1 MQDANLLLSCG
12 KDQRTLA
19 WNPDTAE
26 VIAEVRSYDETSIFL
41 LIRKQAPVASNW
53 AFQVE
58 WCPRNPD
65 LLAVASFDGSIGI
78 HSLQSTQE
86 VAPEPPVAGSSDDIF
101 NPSYH
106 QNFESSLCL
115 KQPPKWLHRPV
126 SATFGYGGTLVT
138 VNNLPGVS
146 GQNQSGSVHIHKV
159 VTENNIVSQAKK
171 LENASSDPIALA
183 SLAKANSE
191 AHGADKDAAATWSAL
206 ASLFDTSS
214 KDELIALLG
223 FSKDQIVQQVE
234 EAVKILQTQLR
245 AQAGV
250 KSPLPPTEEPETP
263 TSHKSSTV
271 AFDGLEATATPE
283 AVSTTESSS
292 LFGDEVTGTPAAGD
306 ASADFFSSLGSIPSA
321 IPDHLRVP
329 HFDPSIESS
338 VAATQGSPYSSV
350 APSEVLKNHTFN
362 IYPDGESNVDRLVT
376 KALVL
381 GDFESAVT
389 LCLSAERFTDAILLA
404 TKGGPEL
411 LKKTQA
417 AYFERR
423 TISPPYLRLFQSI
436 VGNDLADIVQNAD
449 LKEWQVIFV
458 ILCTYAPPDE
468 FATLVEQLGLR
479 LEFQGNLVKTSGV
492 DNAEGKA
499 EHLRKHATLCYLAAG
514 RLEKVVNIWVEEMAE
529 EEESADANA
538 KGVSRYTVH
547 AEALQSFIEKVTIF
561 RAAVNYVDTE
571 MEQPTTSEV
580 VAKTGA
586 RMYKL
591 ASLYDRYFEYADLL
605 VTQGLVDLAVK
616 YLALT
621 PKDYKGT
628 DDKESV
634 FEVGRQRLLVAAG
647 QEASTQ
653 RPTAATSTA
662 APAAPSKST
671 SGLPPMPP
679 YGYGVSPANTYPGPT
694 PYAPLRGA
702 PAPAP
707 LAPYANGYGGATN
720 SGYAPYQSPYGRTLG
735 PNAPPQSMVPP
746 PAGFFNTG
754 TPPASNV
761 PTPSNSSVPLPAA
774 QRKDIPGWN
783 DAPIVADKKPLVP
796 ATRPAIPNPFPNAPP
811 APSVPAYMQSAQHT
825 PGGIHPPP
833 RAGSAADHSVP
844 PPPRA
849 GTIPPPAGR
858 GLGSSPPPAGVPPP
872 PKAGSHPPPPAALP
886 YQLPNSGYG
895 PRPGSAGPPQNPYG
909 ARPPSAAPP
918 PATGP
923 YAPRPGSVGP
933 PGGGLPPP
941 PPASAYAP
949 PPSNAAPSP
958 YAPPPQATAQLGAY
972 AHPPSGGMG
981 LSTPPPP
988 AHRAP
993 PPPRAAGA
1001 PPTVRAAPPPAAP
1014 GGSPYAPPPEAV
1026 SVSPPAQAAP
1036 AQPAPPPKPAGPKYR
1051 EFFLRRSV
1059 EYMLTVYQL
1068 PEIVHI
1074 YPIL

>member
-1 MQDANLLLSCG
+1 M
-12 KDQRTLA
+12 A

-26 VIAEVRSYDETSIFL
+26 IIGEVRSYDETSIFFL
-41 LIRKQAPVASNW
+41 TRKKAPAASNW
-53 AFQVE
+53 VFQVE

-65 LLAVASFDGSIGI
+65 LLAIASFDGSIGI
-78 HSLQSTQE
+78 HSLQSRQE
-86 VAPEPPVAGSSDDIF
+86 SAPETPVAGSSDDIF

-138 VNNLPGVS
+138 VNNLPGAS
-146 GQNQSGSVHIHKV
+146 GQNQSSSVHIHKV

-171 LENASSDPIALA
+171 LENASSNSVALA

-191 AHGADKDAAATWSAL
+191 AHDADKDTWSAL

-234 EAVKILQTQLR
+234 EAVKILQAQSR
-245 AQAGV
+245 AQALG
-250 KSPLPPTEEPETP
+250 KSPLPPAEEPGTP
-263 TSHKSSTV
+263 TSHDVSTV
-271 AFDGLEATATPE
+271 ASNGPEATVTPE
-283 AVSTTESSS
+283 AVSTTENSS

-306 ASADFFSSLGSIPSA
+306 ASADFFSSLGRIPSA

-329 HFDPSIESS
+329 HFDPSAESS
-338 VAATQGSPYSSV
+338 AAATQGSPYSSV
-350 APSEVLKNHTFN
+350 APSEVFKSPTFN
-362 IYPDGESNVDRLVT
+362 IYPDGESDVDRLVT

-389 LCLSAERFTDAILLA
+389 LCLSAERFADAILLA

-411 LKKTQA
+411 LKKTQV

-423 TISPPYLRLFQSI
+423 TISLPYLRLFQSI
-436 VGNDLADIVQNAD
+436 VGNDLVDIVQNAD

-492 DNAEGKA
+492 GDAESKA
-499 EHLRKHATLCYLAAG
+499 KHLRKHATLCYLAAG
-514 RLEKVVNIWVEEMAE
+514 RLEKVVNIWVEEMVE
-529 EEESADANA
+529 EEETADTDA
-538 KGVSRYTVH
+538 KGASRYTVH
-547 AEALQSFIEKVTIF
+547 AEALQNFVEKVTIF
-561 RAAVNYVDTE
+561 RAAVKYVDTE
-571 MEQPTTSEV
+571 LEQPTTSEV

-586 RMYKL
+586 RTYKL

-605 VTQGLVDLAVK
+605 ATQGLVDLAVK

-628 DDKESV
+628 DDKEGM
-634 FEVGRQRLLVAAG
+634 FEVGRERLLVAAG
-647 QEASTQ
+647 QEVSTQ
-653 RPTAATSTA
+653 GPIAATSTA
-662 APAAPSKST
+662 PPPVPSKST
-671 SGLPPMPP
+671 SGLPPIPS
-679 YGYGVSPANTYPGPT
+679 YGYGVSPANTHTG
-694 PYAPLRGA
+694 YAPLRGA
-702 PAPAP
+702 PASVPP
-707 LAPYANGYGGATN
+707 APYANGYGGATS
-720 SGYAPYQSPYGRTLG
+720 SGYAPYQYPYGRTPG
-735 PNAPPQSMVPP
+735 PNAPPPAMVPP
-746 PAGFFNTG
+746 PAGFYNTG
-754 TPPASNV
+754 STPPTSNV
-761 PTPSNSSVPLPAA
+761 PTPSNTSVPLPAA
-774 QRKDIPGWN
+774 QRRDIPGWN
-783 DAPIVADKKPLVP
+783 DAPVVTEKRSLVA
-796 ATRPAIPNPFPNAPP
+796 ATRPAIPGPFPNAPP
-811 APSVPAYMQSAQHT
+811 APSVPAYMQPAQHT
-825 PGGIHPPP
+825 PSGIPAPP
-833 RAGSAADHSVP
+833 RAGSAVGHSVP

-849 GTIPPPAGR
+849 GTVPPPAGR
-858 GLGSSPPPAGVPPP
+858 GIGSSPPPGGVPPP

-886 YQLPNSGYG
+886 HQPPNSGYG
-895 PRPGSAGPPQNPYG
+895 YRPASAGPPQNPYG

-923 YAPRPGSVGP
+923 YAPHPGSVGP
-933 PGGGLPPP
+933 PGGGPPP
-941 PPASAYAP
+941 PPAAASAYAP
-949 PPSNAAPSP
+949 PPSNAALSP
-958 YAPPPQATAQLGAY
+958 YALPPQATSQPGAY
-972 AHPPSGGMG
+972 APPPSGGMG

-1001 PPTVRAAPPPAAP
+1001 PPTVRAAPPLAAP
-1014 GGSPYAPPPEAV
+1014 GGSPYAPPPEPV
-1026 SVSPPAQAAP
+1026 SMSPPAQAAP

-1051 EFFLRRSV
+1051 EFFLRRFM
-1059 EYMLTVYQL
+1059 E
-1068 PEIVHI
+1068 
-1074 YPIL
+1074 